1 MKNKEFYDK
10 LYDVFEN
17 VIKRHEQGEMRL
29 TTDEEQDVMNM
40 INEAINEG
48 DIEMYPM
55 KALLTACNDWST
67 MNIVRISFYREIL
80 LEGVEAGALAP
91 ENEFSWHWVRL
102 ATINNDAEEL
112 FQDDIERYYNLMMD
126 AAENGRGYQS
136 QSANRKPCRCIK
148 GCRHF
153 CWCIRSR
160 YCDPGNGCFHE

>member
-1 MKNKEFYDK
+1 MVLKIRYGMKNKEFYDK

-29 TTDEEQDVMNM
+29 TTDEEQTVIDM

-48 DIEMYPM
+48 DMEMYPM

-126 AAENGRGYQS
+126 AAENGNEDALYVS
-136 QSANRKPCRCIK
+136 ELIWEPEDI
-148 GCRHF
+148 
-153 CWCIRSR
+153 IEE
-160 YCDPGNGCFHE
+160 D